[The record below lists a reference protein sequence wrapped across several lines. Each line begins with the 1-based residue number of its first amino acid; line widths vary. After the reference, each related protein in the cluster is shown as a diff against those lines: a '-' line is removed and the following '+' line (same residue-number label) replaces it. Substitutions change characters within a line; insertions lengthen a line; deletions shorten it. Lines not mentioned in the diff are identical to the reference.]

1 MEGAGAGTSIAL
13 GDALVIGRDPAADLC
28 LADQLVSRRHARVR
42 ADAGGAIIEDLGS
55 SNGTLINDVEIS
67 EPTRLAAGDRLL
79 IGGCV
84 IVVLSVRG
92 DEGLVGSVVAG
103 HRILDV
109 VARGGM
115 GVVYR
120 ARHERLGRVVALK
133 VLPPELAANA
143 GFKERFECESR
154 LAAAIDHPNIVPL
167 YDAGTADGLLFITM
181 RFVEG
186 LDLNGLLRRD
196 GPLSL
201 ERAVSIVGQIGAAL
215 DAAHARG
222 LVHRDV
228 KPANVLVASG
238 AGPESSD
245 HCYLTDFGL
254 TRDTSAT
261 ERLTKPG
268 EFVGTTDYSAPEQI
282 RGDAASG
289 AADQYALGC
298 LLYECLTG
306 GPPFRHAKELDVLR
320 AHLNDDPPPV
330 GRGDLPAGVDDV
342 IARAMAKQPAER
354 FASCAALTSATRALA
369 AR

>member
-1 MEGAGAGTSIAL
+1 
-13 GDALVIGRDPAADLC
+13 
-28 LADQLVSRRHARVR
+28 
-42 ADAGGAIIEDLGS
+42 
-55 SNGTLINDVEIS
+55 
-67 EPTRLAAGDRLL
+67 
-79 IGGCV
+79 
-84 IVVLSVRG
+84 
-92 DEGLVGSVVAG
+92 
-103 HRILDV
+103 
-109 VARGGM
+109 
-115 GVVYR
+115 
-120 ARHERLGRVVALK
+120 
-133 VLPPELAANA
+133 
-143 GFKERFECESR
+143 
-154 LAAAIDHPNIVPL
+154 
-167 YDAGTADGLLFITM
+167 M

-261 ERLTKPG
+261 ERLTKTG
-268 EFVGTTDYSAPEQI
+268 EFVGTTDYAAPEQI

-306 GPPFRHAKELDVLR
+306 GPPFRHANELDVLR
-320 AHLNDDPPPV
+320 AHLNDDPPAV
-330 GRGDLPAGVDDV
+330 GRGDLPAGIDEV
-342 IARAMAKQPAER
+342 IARAMAKEPAER

-369 AR
+369 AGRPAR